1 MFMPV
6 KTDTIHFDTK
16 NPNIT
21 QLLRKAN
28 EIIVPTQANYNKVE
42 TSGWV

>member
-6 KTDTIHFDTK
+6 KADTIHNDTK

-28 EIIVPTQANYNKVE
+28 EIVKPTPANYNKVE